1 MSDARSLLDEMQVS
15 QAQHL
20 PLVAAFLERMGLA
33 AVVNAAVPTEMA
45 VDLGSVVKLMVLDT
59 LSGRSPLYR
68 LESFAAAL
76 DTGLLLGREV
86 RAGAFNDT
94 TLGRALD
101 AIYACG
107 SEQLLSQIALA
118 AAAAF
123 PAEVDMRHLHFLA
136 TSVSVWGEYAAR
148 AADAPEEL
156 RVTYGYSKDQRPD
169 PEAVPRADALLP
181 AQHPAPWGLRGRQ
194 CLRQDDQQRRAH
206 PALRV
211 HGTARPCRGGLRLHR
226 RFGAGDREEPRG
238 HRRQP
243 LHHPPAIHLRRD
255 REGGL

>member
-1 MSDARSLLDEMQVS
+1 
-15 QAQHL
+15 
-20 PLVAAFLERMGLA
+20 
-33 AVVNAAVPTEMA
+33 MA

-107 SEQLLSQIALA
+107 SEQLFSQIALA

-136 TSVSVWGEYAAR
+136 TSVSVWG
-148 AADAPEEL
+148 
-156 RVTYGYSKDQRPD
+156 
-169 PEAVPRADALLP
+169 AVSYTHL
-181 AQHPAPWGLRGRQ
+181 
-194 CLRQDDQQRRAH
+194 RAH
-206 PALRV
+206 ETRHDLV
-211 HGTARPCRGGLRLHR
+211 CRLLLEKKKKKKNE
-226 RFGAGDREEPRG
+226 D
-238 HRRQP
+238 
-243 LHHPPAIHLRRD
+243 
-255 REGGL
+255 

>member
-20 PLVAAFLERMGLA
+20 PLVAAFLERMGWP
-33 AVVNAAVPTEMA
+33 AVAGAAVPTEMA

-76 DTGLLLGREV
+76 DTGLLLGKQV

-101 AIYACG
+101 AIYECG
-107 SEQLLSQIALA
+107 TEQLFSQIALA
-118 AAAAF
+118 AASF
-123 PAEVDMRHLHFLA
+123 PADVDMRHLHFDT

-148 AADAPEEL
+148 EADGAEGL
-156 RVTYGYSKDQRPD
+156 SVTYGYSKDQRPD
-169 PEAVPRADALLP
+169 LKQFLLQMLCCQRNIPLLGGCADGNASDLSL
-181 AQHPAPWGLRGRQ
+181 
-194 CLRQDDQQRRAH
+194 
-206 PALRV
+206 
-211 HGTARPCRGGLRLHR
+211 
-226 RFGAGDREEPRG
+226 
-238 HRRQP
+238 
-243 LHHPPAIHLRRD
+243 IHI
-255 REGGL
+255 